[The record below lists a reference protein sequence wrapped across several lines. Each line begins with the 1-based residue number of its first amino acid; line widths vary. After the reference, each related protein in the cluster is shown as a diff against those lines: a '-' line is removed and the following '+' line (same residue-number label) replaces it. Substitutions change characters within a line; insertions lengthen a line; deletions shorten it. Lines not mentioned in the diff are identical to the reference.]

1 MPESLN
7 LVGQLEPGVNVI
19 KLFSSS
25 VKLRQYKLE
34 YSLVSI
40 LAQYIFSKSCWIP
53 PEWKPLAQFTST
65 PNDKKKSFI
74 TLTLVFN
81 VIKLFFSVASAPGK

>member
-1 MPESLN
+1 
-7 LVGQLEPGVNVI
+7 
-19 KLFSSS
+19 
-25 VKLRQYKLE
+25 VKLRQYEQE

-40 LAQYIFSKSCWIP
+40 LAQYIP

-74 TLTLVFN
+74 TLTLVIN
-81 VIKLFFSVASAPGK
+81 VIKLVSPLLVLLENKLEYLSLPSFNSRV